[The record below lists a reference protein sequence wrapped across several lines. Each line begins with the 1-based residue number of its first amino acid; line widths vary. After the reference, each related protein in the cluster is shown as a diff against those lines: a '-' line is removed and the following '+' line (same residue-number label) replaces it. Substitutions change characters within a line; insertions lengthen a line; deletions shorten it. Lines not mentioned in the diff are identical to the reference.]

1 MSRFITTITQR
12 KENTPKDGIS
22 VAILSAGNG
31 SRIKSYE
38 PRSLLKIKGTFLL
51 EHQIKTINDSL
62 ENPEIITVVGCHAN
76 RVIKKTRGKSR
87 FVENQMHEETNS
99 SESLRLAFN
108 NSTNLNFL
116 FMHGDLH
123 FNTKTLDV
131 SFDRSFVIVDNKERF
146 KESEVGVTRNQET
159 LSILSYGLPEKW
171 AQMAFVTGQEYDIL
185 KSIFNKYEYQDK
197 KKLSFEVL
205 NLIVEMGGKFA
216 CYEPKGMKITEIDRI
231 KDIK

>member
-1 MSRFITTITQR
+1 MSRFITTIIQR

-22 VAILSAGNG
+22 VALLSAGNG

-38 PRSLLKIKGTFLL
+38 PRSLLKIKGSYLL
-51 EHQIKTINDSL
+51 EHQIKTINASL
-62 ENPEIITVVGCHAN
+62 ESPEIITVVGCHAN
-76 RVIKKTRGKSR
+76 RVIKKVRGKSR
-87 FVENQMHEETNS
+87 FVENQIHETTNS

-108 NSTNLNFL
+108 NSTNFNFL

-131 SFDRSFVIVDNKERF
+131 PFEKSFVIVDSQNRF
-146 KESEVGVTRNQET
+146 KDSEVGLTKNQER

-171 AQMAFVTGQEYDIL
+171 AQIAFVTGNEYEIL
-185 KSIFNKYEYQDK
+185 RSIFNKYEAQDK
-197 KKLSFEVL
+197 KRLSFEII
-205 NLIVEMGGKFA
+205 NTIIEMGGKFA
-216 CYEPKGMKITEIDRI
+216 CYEPRGMKITEIDRI